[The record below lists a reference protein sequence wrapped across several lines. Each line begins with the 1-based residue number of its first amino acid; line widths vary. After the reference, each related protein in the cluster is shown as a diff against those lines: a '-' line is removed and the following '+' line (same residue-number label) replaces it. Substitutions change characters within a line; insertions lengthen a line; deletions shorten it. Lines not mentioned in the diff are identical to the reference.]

1 MNLLTRL
8 GFGIRNFF
16 RRHSFGVSLGSRKF
30 RKYYPRGFDE
40 NSMWLDNIYN
50 KIANDVALLKF
61 KHVKVTNVE
70 DGPDKIQWQRDSGL
84 SYVLNVSP
92 NDYKTP
98 FVFWSD
104 VVRKMLE
111 EGISVVVPTY
121 ENGEIKSL
129 NIADE
134 IIDEKEHSLTV
145 LLGDEEKEIDINS
158 MWIFINPKKNITT
171 QLYQITRVMDENL
184 RAVSWKIS
192 EQGNFLKGLLKLPTS
207 AEDEQMK
214 DKAKERVEHI
224 LDAAKDSGVGYLQR
238 GEEFQE
244 LSNNYATATPE
255 ELNFLKTILFEAFGF
270 NEKLFT
276 CSYTE
281 EEYRAYFSSILK
293 VYQRVIDE
301 EINRKA
307 FSKTARTQ
315 GHKVMVYFDMFDIS
329 SLKDLNDFAFKTKYG
344 GILNANEIREIL
356 GYGGYEGG
364 DVFETNKNAL
374 PILNS
379 ENNKDYTEFSRKEV
393 ARIEQEFTNGD

>member
-1 MNLLTRL
+1 MGLLARL
-8 GFGIRNFF
+8 GYGIKYLF
-16 RRHSFGVSLGSRKF
+16 RRRSFGVSLRSRDF
-30 RKYYPRGFDE
+30 RKYYPRGFEE
-40 NSMWLDNIYN
+40 NSIWLDNIYN

-61 KHVKVTNVE
+61 KHVKITNVE
-70 DGPDKIQWQRDSGL
+70 NGPDKIEWQRSSGL
-84 SYVLNVSP
+84 SYVLNISP
-92 NDYKTP
+92 NDYKSP

-111 EGISVVVPTY
+111 DGIAIVVPKY
-121 ENGEIKSL
+121 ENGELAALSL
-129 NIADE
+129 AEGITNDS
-134 IIDEKEHSLTV
+134 EHSLTV
-145 LLGDEEKEIDINS
+145 VLDEEEIEMDINS
-158 MWIFINPKKNITT
+158 LWIFENPKKNITT
-171 QLYQITRVMDENL
+171 QLYQVTRVMDENL
-184 RAVSWKIS
+184 KAVSWKVS
-192 EQGNFLKGLLKLPTS
+192 EQGNFLKGLLHLRTNADDKEMKEK
-207 AEDEQMK
+207 AE
-214 DKAKERVEHI
+214 ERVNNI
-224 LDAAKDSGVGYLQR
+224 LDSARDTGVGYLQK

-244 LSNNYATATPE
+244 LTNNYATATPE
-255 ELNFLKTILFEAFGF
+255 ELNFLKTIYFEAFGF

-315 GHKVMVYFDMFDIS
+315 GHKIMVYFDMFDIS

-364 DVFETNKNAL
+364 DVYETNKNAL
-374 PILNS
+374 PILSNES
-379 ENNKDYTEFSRKEV
+379 NKYYIEFLRKEV
-393 ARIEQEFTNGD
+393 ERVEQELND

>member
-1 MNLLTRL
+1 MGLLAKL
-8 GFGIRNFF
+8 GYGIKYFF
-16 RRHSFGVSLGSRKF
+16 RRRSFGVSLGSREF
-30 RKYYPRGFDE
+30 RKYYPRGFEE
-40 NSMWLDNIYN
+40 NSIWLDNIYN

-92 NDYKTP
+92 NNYKTP

-104 VVRKMLE
+104 VVRRMLE
-111 EGISVVVPTY
+111 DGIAVVIPTY
-121 ENGEIKSL
+121 EKGEITTL
-129 NIADE
+129 NLAE
-134 IIDEKEHSLTV
+134 GIINDSKHSLTV
-145 LLGDEEKEIDINS
+145 VLDEEEIEIDINS
-158 MWIFINPKKNITT
+158 LWIFENPKKNITT
-171 QLYQITRVMDENL
+171 QLYQVTRVMDENL
-184 RAVSWKIS
+184 KAVSWKVS
-192 EQGNFLKGLLKLPTS
+192 EQGNFLKGLLHLRTNADDQEMKEK
-207 AEDEQMK
+207 AE
-214 DKAKERVEHI
+214 ERVNNI
-224 LDAAKDSGVGYLQR
+224 LDSARDTGVGYLQK

-244 LSNNYATATPE
+244 LTNNYATATPE
-255 ELNFLKTILFEAFGF
+255 ELNFLKTIYFEAFGF

-315 GHKVMVYFDMFDIS
+315 GHKIMVYFDMFDIS

-364 DVFETNKNAL
+364 DVYETNKNAL
-374 PILNS
+374 PVLSN
-379 ENNKDYTEFSRKEV
+379 ENNKDYIEFLRKEV
-393 ARIEQEFTNGD
+393 ERVEQKLND

>member
-1 MNLLTRL
+1 MGLLARL
-8 GFGIRNFF
+8 GYGIKYLF
-16 RRHSFGVSLGSRKF
+16 RRHSFGVSLGSREF
-30 RKYYPRGFDE
+30 RKYYPRGFEE
-40 NSMWLDNIYN
+40 NSIWLDNIYN

-61 KHVKVTNVE
+61 KHVKITNVE
-70 DGPDKIQWQRDSGL
+70 NGPDKIQWQRDSGL

-92 NDYKTP
+92 NNYKTP

-104 VVRKMLE
+104 VVRRMLE
-111 EGISVVVPTY
+111 DGIAVVIPTY
-121 ENGEIKSL
+121 EKGEITTL
-129 NIADE
+129 NLAE
-134 IIDEKEHSLTV
+134 GIINDSKHSLTV
-145 LLGDEEKEIDINS
+145 VLDEEEIEIDINS
-158 MWIFINPKKNITT
+158 LWIFENPKKNITT
-171 QLYQITRVMDENL
+171 QLYQVTRVMDENL
-184 RAVSWKIS
+184 KAVSWKVS
-192 EQGNFLKGLLKLPTS
+192 EQGNFLKGLLHLRTN
-207 AEDEQMK
+207 ADDQEMK
-214 DKAKERVEHI
+214 EKAQERVNNI
-224 LDAAKDSGVGYLQR
+224 LDSARDTGVGYLQK

-244 LSNNYATATPE
+244 LTNNYATATPE
-255 ELNFLKTILFEAFGF
+255 ELNFLKTIYFEAFGF

-315 GHKVMVYFDMFDIS
+315 GHKIMVYFDMFDIS

-364 DVFETNKNAL
+364 DVYETNKNAL
-374 PILNS
+374 PVLSNES
-379 ENNKDYTEFSRKEV
+379 NKDYIEFLRKEV
-393 ARIEQEFTNGD
+393 ERVE